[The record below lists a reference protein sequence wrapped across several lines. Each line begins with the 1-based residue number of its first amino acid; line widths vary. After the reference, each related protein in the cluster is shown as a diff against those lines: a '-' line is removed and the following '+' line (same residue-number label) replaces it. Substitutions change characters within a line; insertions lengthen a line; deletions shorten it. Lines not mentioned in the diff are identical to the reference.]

1 MAGREG
7 KRAFICISS
16 SSEEEE
22 EDDDNDQVE
31 DSGTEEEEED
41 DGDEGD
47 NDDYNDEQEDDDA
60 DEQIEEGDDE
70 ALCNKV
76 IRSLNEGSD
85 LDSLNLKECKAYLR
99 RNGLRISGTKSVCI
113 QRIEEH
119 QRLKDGNGE
128 ALYPKSSFVVNCT
141 GDVCK
146 GDVVLFTQKVYEK
159 FDKVRRY
166 GRILGK
172 RTVAGRIAKESYG
185 AAKQQHTF
193 TVEVL
198 WSRGIKKLCP
208 LFPLLVKGRNL
219 YRLRTFRQ
227 RWSNEAERSKVLAE
241 KHRRGEVA
249 RRVRAMKKSKKSAAN
264 GGVKRQKQSHF
275 TRPNQIRKNNESE
288 KGKHLDRLRKRTSRG
303 SANHNSFFQH
313 RAALPSKQL
322 TLQQSAMSKAS
333 QCFSRHQNPA
343 CFNIDR
349 VPALH
354 SQPVPQI
361 PLQSQLEFQHR
372 SAPFQSF
379 SHAMNSNSTM
389 LRYSVTTNVDTL
401 IQPASQFQRFSNSN
415 CSHNGYVVPGY
426 NLENWDHLPGVN
438 FGRRFHPYISGADTN
453 GQMRMG
459 QR

>member
-1 MAGREG
+1 MSCRLAYPRDFPLNFYERIGIKEKMHSYDWAARPTTQ
-7 KRAFICISS
+7 
-16 SSEEEE
+16 EE
-22 EDDDNDQVE
+22 EDDDSDQVE
-31 DSGTEEEEED
+31 DSGTEEEED
-41 DGDEGD
+41 DGDDEDDEGD
-47 NDDYNDEQEDDDA
+47 DYDDD
-60 DEQIEEGDDE
+60 QIEEGDDE
-70 ALCNKV
+70 ALSNKV
-76 IRSLNEGSD
+76 IRSLKEGSD

-119 QRLKDGNGE
+119 QR
-128 ALYPKSSFVVNCT
+128 
-141 GDVCK
+141 
-146 GDVVLFTQKVYEK
+146 
-159 FDKVRRY
+159 FDKVTRH

-172 RTVAGRIAKESYG
+172 RTVAGRVVKESYG

-193 TVEVL
+193 T
-198 WSRGIKKLCP
+198 
-208 LFPLLVKGRNL
+208 
-219 YRLRTFRQ
+219 

-241 KHRRGEVA
+241 KHRRGEAA

-288 KGKHLDRLRKRTSRG
+288 KGKHLDRLQKRTSHG
-303 SANHNSFFQH
+303 SFCQH

-322 TLQQSAMSKAS
+322 TLQRSAMSKAS

-354 SQPVPQI
+354 SQAVPQI
-361 PLQSQLEFQHR
+361 RLQSQLEFQHR

-389 LRYSVTTNVDTL
+389 LRYPVTTNVDTL
-401 IQPASQFQRFSNSN
+401 IAPASQFQRFSNSSY
-415 CSHNGYVVPGY
+415 SHNGYVLPGH
-426 NLENWDHLPGVN
+426 NLENWDHLPGWDRDDVCTYSIPN
-438 FGRRFHPYISGADTN
+438 LWNKFQLAAFHSKFWLCHHAQAAKPFLVKKMASIKHETSLSGCVADLFGVFSDGGGDGIN
-453 GQMRMG
+453 C
-459 QR
+459 

>member
-22 EDDDNDQVE
+22 EDDDSDQVE
-31 DSGTEEEEED
+31 DSGTEEEED
-41 DGDEGD
+41 DGDDEDDEGD
-47 NDDYNDEQEDDDA
+47 DYDDD
-60 DEQIEEGDDE
+60 QIEEGDDE
-70 ALCNKV
+70 ALSNKV
-76 IRSLNEGSD
+76 IRSLKEGSD

-159 FDKVRRY
+159 FDKVTRH

-172 RTVAGRIAKESYG
+172 RTVAGRVVKESYG

-241 KHRRGEVA
+241 KHRRGEAA

-288 KGKHLDRLRKRTSRG
+288 KGKHLDRLQKRTSHG
-303 SANHNSFFQH
+303 SFCQH

-322 TLQQSAMSKAS
+322 TLQRSAMSKAS

-354 SQPVPQI
+354 SQAVPQI
-361 PLQSQLEFQHR
+361 RLQSQLEFQHR

-389 LRYSVTTNVDTL
+389 LRYPVTTNVDTL
-401 IQPASQFQRFSNSN
+401 IAPASQFQRFSNSSH
-415 CSHNGYVVPGY
+415 SHNGYVLPGH
-426 NLENWDHLPGVN
+426 NLGNWDHLPGVN
-438 FGRRFHPYISGADTN
+438 FGRRFHPYSSGADTN